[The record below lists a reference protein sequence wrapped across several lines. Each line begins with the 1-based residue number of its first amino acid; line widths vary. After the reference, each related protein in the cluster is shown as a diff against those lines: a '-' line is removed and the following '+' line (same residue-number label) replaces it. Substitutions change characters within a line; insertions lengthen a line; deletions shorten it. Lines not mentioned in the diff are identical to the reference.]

1 MLTIKNWLTLNFTTD
16 LQGRIIRPIAM
27 QNQNLFESISDDVDL
42 TKIVQQ
48 SDITNKLVSLNIN
61 NTSMP
66 YILYWHKEVDCYN
79 FFALQKPATYEEIL
93 HREQAFSISNS
104 FLKISITIDAK
115 ENIVRLH
122 NSTTNHDTTFDI
134 LNIISIEENPLNLDF
149 AGRTTMVS
157 FFSSILENQNPLPI
171 MFKSNFYNNKYHL
184 FLVSAK
190 KSAVDSN
197 TFVCETTIVDEYL
210 DKYKQIFPESIYYEA
225 PKVIYR
231 PTFIGFINN
240 YFSIDQAPG
249 LFCVL
254 DVDNF
259 SLVNNKYTYR
269 KATEILNLITNNLT
283 KYICKIGSITHL
295 LEDKL
300 VFFLPGLHNDLEICK
315 VLTDILDIVRNVEID
330 GVPAGEFTATI
341 GGALSHRDGNDFD
354 TLLSAARTALI
365 KGKYDGKDRY
375 SIFNTNVAKYS
386 RNTSPDFTT
395 LNFYKDFMHEL
406 VISSDLN
413 KTVNKTLDMAL
424 HFFNLNRILMY
435 CQTVDEEYHFV
446 KFTNAKKAIGVKRQ
460 KYEVIYHFVKDLQ
473 PMVYV
478 DTSSGSSELIDFL
491 KSKLHFEKGYIVHI
505 FEEGKYFSVYLV
517 EGDELSPNDEEMFKN
532 LIYSTLKSIDNFVSR
547 CDILNRQLITLN
559 KDNVTD
565 LATFSG
571 FALSTKAAIAKNP
584 GEFTLLAFDIKN
596 FSFINDFYGFSVGDS
611 ILKFIGIN
619 IKKILNKNDSVCHA
633 AADRFLI
640 LIHTTNKEQIEKLK
654 NLIFSDIRY
663 YKMKDATIHLHYNIG
678 AYILGLDDDIHHSI
692 DKANKARIS
701 SKRDDFTTLTYFT
714 AESNKKDK
722 LDKRIELIAEKALN
736 NNEFYPVFQPCYD
749 VVTKRI
755 TSAEALVRWNHKG
768 ENFYPNDF
776 IPYFEKSGMII
787 KMDFIIFE
795 EVLRLLKSWK
805 ACGKTL
811 IPISVNVSRAHLL
824 SGDFV
829 EKLIKLVSKYDIE
842 RKYLCL
848 EITESMFAGTGQ
860 NGYHIIQELHEK
872 GFNIYLDDFG
882 TAYSN
887 LNSLSEINFDVIKID
902 KSLVD
907 NIHKSDKALTIFKSV
922 VSMSKALGLKI
933 LVEGVEYQKQL
944 DIAIAEKCDI
954 IQGYIFSKPVKINTF
969 NKKIDAN

>member
-16 LQGRIIRPIAM
+16 LQGRIIHPIAM
-27 QNQNLFESISDDVDL
+27 QNQNLFESLLDDVDL
-42 TKIVQQ
+42 SKLVQQ
-48 SDITNKLVSLNIN
+48 SDITNKLILLHIN
-61 NTSMP
+61 NTYMP
-66 YILYWHKEVDCYN
+66 YIMYWHKGVDCYN

-122 NSTTNHDTTFDI
+122 NATTNHDTNFDI
-134 LNIISIEENPLNLDF
+134 LNIISIKDNPLNLDF

-190 KSAVDSN
+190 KKNDDSS
-197 TFVCETTIVDEYL
+197 TYICETTIVDEYL
-210 DKYKQIFPESIYYEA
+210 EKYQQIFPKSIYYEV

-240 YFSIDQAPG
+240 YFSIDTSPG
-249 LFCVL
+249 LFCIL

-269 KATEILNLITNNLT
+269 KATEILNIITNNLT
-283 KYICKIGSITHL
+283 EYISTIGSITHL

-300 VFFLPGLHNDLEICK
+300 VFFIPGVNNDFEIHK
-315 VLTDILDIVRNVEID
+315 VLTKILDIVRTMEI
-330 GVPAGEFTATI
+330 GEIPAGEFTATI
-341 GGALSHRDGNDFD
+341 GVALSHRDGNDFD
-354 TLLSAARTALI
+354 TLLSAAKTALI
-365 KGKYDGKDRY
+365 KGKYAGKNRY
-375 SIFNTNVAKYS
+375 SIFNTNVAKYD
-386 RNTSPDFTT
+386 RNISPDFTT

-406 VISSDLN
+406 VMSSDLN
-413 KTVNKTLDMAL
+413 ATVNKTLGMAL
-424 HFFNLNRILMY
+424 RFFNLNRILMY
-435 CQTVDEEYHFV
+435 CQTLEEEYHFS
-446 KFTNAKKAIGVKRQ
+446 KFNEAKKAVELERQSYNNIYNYVKN
-460 KYEVIYHFVKDLQ
+460 LQ
-473 PMVYV
+473 PMEYV
-478 DTSSGSSELIDFL
+478 DTSIGSSELIEFL
-491 KSKLHFEKGYIVHI
+491 KSNIQFEKGYIVHI

-517 EGDELSPNDEEMFKN
+517 EGDELSLNDEKMFKN
-532 LIYSTLKSIDNFVSR
+532 LLYSSLKSIDNFVSR
-547 CDILNRQLITLN
+547 CDKLNKELVNLN

-565 LATFSG
+565 LSTFSG

-584 GEFTLLAFDIKN
+584 GEFTLLTFDIKN
-596 FSFINDFYGFSVGDS
+596 FSFINDFYGFSIGDK

-619 IKKILNKNDSVCHA
+619 VKKMLSKNDSVCHA
-633 AADRFLI
+633 AADRFLM
-640 LIHTTNKEQIEKLK
+640 LVHTTSKKQIEKLK
-654 NLIFSDIRY
+654 NMIFTDIKY
-663 YKMKDATIHLHYNIG
+663 YKTKDVSIHLHYNIG
-678 AYILGLDDDIHHSI
+678 VYILGLDDDLPHSI
-692 DKANKARIS
+692 DKANKARIA

-714 AESNKKDK
+714 TESNKKDK
-722 LDKRIELIAEKALN
+722 LNKRIELIAEKALN
-736 NNEFYPVFQPCYD
+736 ENEFYPVFQPCYD
-749 VVTKRI
+749 AITKKI
-755 TSAEALVRWNHKG
+755 TSAEALVRWNHNG

-776 IPYFEKSGMII
+776 IPYFEKSGLII
-787 KMDFIIFE
+787 KMDFIIYE
-795 EVLRLLKSWK
+795 EVLRLLQSWK
-805 ACGKTL
+805 VCGKTL

-829 EKLIKLVSKYDIE
+829 EQLIKLVAKYNVK

-860 NGYHIIQELHEK
+860 NGYHIIQELHDK

-907 NIHKSDKALTIFKSV
+907 NIHKSAKALTIFKSI

-944 DIAIAEKCDI
+944 DIAIDEKCDI
-954 IQGYIFSKPVKINTF
+954 IQGYIFSKPIMMKVF
-969 NKKIDAN
+969 NKKIEKN